1 VPGALIRVKT
11 GPGQRVGALLNMTSN
26 QGRAFTYVNEASQNG
41 DAFEMRVPY
50 STESRYETH
59 AVNPYLIFAGNE
71 TGVRTQSLNVS
82 ERDVLGG
89 RTIEIAF

>member
-1 VPGALIRVKT
+1 
-11 GPGQRVGALLNMTSN
+11 MTSN

-41 DAFEMRVPY
+41 DAFEVRVPY
-50 STESRYETH
+50 STEGRYETH
-59 AVNPYLIFAGNE
+59 AVSPYLIFAGNE
-71 TGVRTQSLNVS
+71 TAVKTQSLNVS